1 MSLFIGTKETK
12 KRSSSMKVPRTLL
25 QVGMTNPSPKQPAR
39 RILARLPSVS
49 FSDDGKRTAQ
59 SPLSIQRY
67 RNSPKVLPSPSSAI
81 RNKNVVN
88 TPSPSLKHYHTI
100 QNIRSATPITPS
112 SPWCI
117 VEQGLSFVYYLLK

>member
-12 KRSSSMKVPRTLL
+12 KRSSSMKVPHTLL

-39 RILARLPSVS
+39 RTLARLPSVS

-67 RNSPKVLPSPSSAI
+67 RNSPQVLPSPNLAI
-81 RNKNVVN
+81 RNKHVVN
-88 TPSPSLKHYHTI
+88 TPSPSLKHHHTI
-100 QNIRSATPITPS
+100 QNIRSATPITPC
-112 SPWCI
+112 CI